1 VVSPDGR
8 VGIIDGMNPALAAGG
23 SGDVLAGFCASIA
36 ARWNSSAACSVDMYD
51 CACAAASLLV
61 QAAKTADIAGTFFD
75 PAELATA
82 AAALA
87 GAAWLPQRI

>member
-1 VVSPDGR
+1 

-23 SGDVLAGFCASIA
+23 SGDVLAGLCASIA
-36 ARWNSSAACSVDMYD
+36 ARNSLDMYA

-61 QAAKTADIAGTFFD
+61 QAAKTKDIAGTFFD

-87 GAAWLPQRI
+87 GAAWLPQGNTYE